1 MTVRLGVIGAGAA
14 AAAATYVVDNARP
27 GAEGT
32 VFEKSRGV
40 CGRAAARR
48 RDGIVYE
55 YGANY
60 LKDAGGRV
68 STLVADT
75 FDEGLVEVDG
85 PIWTFDD
92 AGTVSE
98 GAGGDARRWTYE
110 DGITRLAKHLFGS
123 TSAEVKRETRIVDVS
138 HSNGGSGEGW
148 RLADSD
154 GRTHGPFDALLVT
167 PPAPQ
172 TATLLRETEVQ
183 AADRLGDA
191 AGDVEYRTVW
201 TAVLGYGFEID
212 APYYGAG
219 QRRQGARGRL
229 DWARGVQ
236 ARARPGREV
245 GPRRAGEPRV
255 VDGEV

>member
-1 MTVRLGVIGAGAA
+1 MTVRLGVIGA
-14 AAAATYVVDNARP
+14 

-167 PPAPQ
+167 PPAPGSP
-172 TATLLRETEVQ
+172 ARRGSTLRSGT
-183 AADRLGDA
+183 
-191 AGDVEYRTVW
+191 
-201 TAVLGYGFEID
+201 
-212 APYYGAG
+212 
-219 QRRQGARGRL
+219 
-229 DWARGVQ
+229 DWR
-236 ARARPGREV
+236 RARPLLTFCRALHLNTRS
-245 GPRRAGEPRV
+245 RRWPTRHPPSLRARTAENGSGTDQSAIV
-255 VDGEV
+255 SGTDQIS